1 MSGTGIVRRIR
12 LGDDVQVYCGRCKEE
27 RLHQVVALN
36 NQQRIERVICR
47 TCNSNHLYRD
57 RQAGSSQERTRRSP
71 VKGTDQQSGAVSTSV
86 PEKWRHYS
94 PQEAYAEGELIS
106 HTKFGMGR
114 VVTSRPG
121 KVDVKFGSLV
131 RTLLQNG

>member
-1 MSGTGIVRRIR
+1 MGENGIVRRIR

-57 RQAGSSQERTRRSP
+57 RQAGSQERTRRAPGKETNQTAS
-71 VKGTDQQSGAVSTSV
+71 VVSAAL
-86 PEKWRHYS
+86 EKWRHYS
-94 PQEAYAEGELIS
+94 PQETYAEGELIS

-114 VVTSRPG
+114 VVASRQG
-121 KVDVKFGSLV
+121 KVDVKFGSMM
-131 RTLLQNG
+131 RTLLQSG

>member
-12 LGDDVQVYCGRCKEE
+12 LGDDVQTYCGRCKEE

-57 RQAGSSQERTRRSP
+57 RQAGSQERARRST
-71 VKGTDQQSGAVSTSV
+71 VKGTEQQSSVRATSA

-94 PQEAYAEGELIS
+94 SQEAYAEGELIS
-106 HTKFGMGR
+106 HAKFGMGR
-114 VVTSRPG
+114 VVASRPG

>member
-12 LGDDVQVYCGRCKEE
+12 LGDDVQAHCGRCREE

-47 TCNSNHLYRD
+47 TCNSNHLYRE
-57 RQAGSSQERTRRSP
+57 RQAQPQEKPRR
-71 VKGTDQQSGAVSTSV
+71 VTGKGAGKEDSAAPTA

-94 PQEAYAEGELIS
+94 TQESYAEGEFIS
-106 HTKFGMGR
+106 HSKFGMGR
-114 VVTSRPG
+114 VVASRPG
-121 KVDVKFGSLV
+121 KVDVKFGAMM
-131 RTLLQNG
+131 RTLLQSG

>member
-1 MSGTGIVRRIR
+1 MSDTGIVRKIR
-12 LGDDVQVYCGRCKEE
+12 LGDDVQTHCGRCKEE

-57 RQAGSSQERTRRSP
+57 RQASSQERPRRSQA
-71 VKGTDQQSGAVSTSV
+71 KGTDKGASAIVSTA

-94 PQEAYAEGELIS
+94 SQEAYTEGEFIS

-114 VVTSRPG
+114 VVASRPG
-121 KVDVKFGSLV
+121 KVDVKFGTMM
-131 RTLLQNG
+131 RTLLHNG

>member
-12 LGDDVQVYCGRCKEE
+12 LGDDVQTYCGRCKEE

-57 RQAGSSQERTRRSP
+57 RQAGSQERTRRAP
-71 VKGTDQQSGAVSTSV
+71 GKGTERAASAAPAV

-94 PQEAYAEGELIS
+94 AQEAYTEGELIS
-106 HTKFGMGR
+106 HSKFGMGR
-114 VVTSRPG
+114 VVASRAG
-121 KVDVKFGSLV
+121 KVDVKFGATV

>member
-12 LGDDVQVYCGRCKEE
+12 LGDDVQAHCGRCKEE

-57 RQAGSSQERTRRSP
+57 RQTGSPERTRRIAS
-71 VKGTDQQSGAVSTSV
+71 KGTGRQASAATPTA
-86 PEKWRHYS
+86 PEKWRQYS
-94 PQEAYAEGELIS
+94 SQEAYAEGELIS
-106 HTKFGMGR
+106 HSKFGMGR
-114 VVTSRPG
+114 VVASRAG
-121 KVDVKFGSLV
+121 KVDVKFGAML